1 MQSIFLKI
9 NGMEKKLINSNQ
21 EIHLIYY
28 LIMDNNNINW
38 MDDDN
43 VQIKRLIC
51 MFDGMCQPINPGG
64 VACYGFII
72 KENNNNRIYQIYEEA
87 GIAFEPF
94 SKESSNNVAEYMAL
108 VKLLEWLVANHYN
121 KFCILIQGD
130 SQLII
135 NQLSGK
141 YKVKSEKLKIYYD
154 KTKTLIQR
162 FKNLQIEWVIREK
175 NKDADALANKAY
187 INFLD
192 NNYGEFYKILK
203 PHFATDQQIK
213 LLKNLKI
220 NPSKYLSKIEASRY
234 LKKYNKK

>member
-1 MQSIFLKI
+1 M
-9 NGMEKKLINSNQ
+9 
-21 EIHLIYY
+21 Y
-28 LIMDNNNINW
+28 
-38 MDDDN
+38 DDN

-72 KENNNNRIYQIYEEA
+72 KENNNNRIYQIYEES

-121 KFCILIQGD
+121 KFCILIKRD

-141 YKVKSEKLKIYYD
+141 Y
-154 KTKTLIQR
+154 
-162 FKNLQIEWVIREK
+162 
-175 NKDADALANKAY
+175 
-187 INFLD
+187 
-192 NNYGEFYKILK
+192 
-203 PHFATDQQIK
+203 
-213 LLKNLKI
+213 
-220 NPSKYLSKIEASRY
+220 
-234 LKKYNKK
+234 